1 MNDALMEKIAI
12 EKSHEKENASSWKNK
27 EVLDFGE
34 KLFVYF
40 MESYGRVNTI
50 EKEYDKVQYRLSV
63 LFIAMPMHSCPN
75 TLICASAVLIESL
88 SKRTKSD
95 DDNVVDNFC
104 LSCALSCAF

>member
-40 MESYGRVNTI
+40 MQSYGRVNNI

-75 TLICASAVLIESL
+75 TLIQVQ
-88 SKRTKSD
+88 
-95 DDNVVDNFC
+95 
-104 LSCALSCAF
+104 